1 MITPENWKE
10 YGGEIGEDRE
20 IIYLNP
26 FAVGTY
32 VIFRGDF
39 GALRPTINTGGGPL
53 NDGAEGETPDNSQAM
68 RYYGAQFMVFND
80 LEPRPNTLL
89 TVGGLTIGSK
99 QTAIFTMLGRNR
111 ENPTLW
117 WKGEIVGRW

>member
-1 MITPENWKE
+1 
-10 YGGEIGEDRE
+10 
-20 IIYLNP
+20 
-26 FAVGTY
+26 
-32 VIFRGDF
+32 
-39 GALRPTINTGGGPL
+39 
-53 NDGAEGETPDNSQAM
+53 M

-117 WKGEIVGRW
+117 WKGELVGSW